1 MASKERAFFI
11 FLMIFG
17 IALAFYIG
25 FQIISYYKEAKG
37 FSDRTANPSVR
48 CTGYL
53 YSITGMSYGK
63 GELRFRIRNQE
74 YSDYE
79 ISRMT
84 IGANQTYSL
93 QIRIPQGVE
102 RDAAIGIEKLP
113 ENFLIYPEDCLQH
126 AKKCNKAEMSCK

>member
-1 MASKERAFFI
+1 MASKERVLFI
-11 FLMIFG
+11 FLLIFG
-17 IALAFYIG
+17 IALVFYIG
-25 FQIISYYKEAKG
+25 LQIVSYYKEAKG
-37 FSDRTANPSVR
+37 FSDRTANPSIR

-63 GELRFRIRNQE
+63 GELKFRIRNQE

-79 ISRMT
+79 ISS
-84 IGANQTYSL
+84 IAISANQTYSL

-102 RDAAIGIEKLP
+102 RDAAIRIDSLP
-113 ENFLIYPEDCLQH
+113 EKFIIYPEDCLQH